1 MESKRI
7 YQDSYDELIRLKKT
21 ITADSFVIN
30 SSKLDGNTKNQMI
43 AAISKVIS
51 ERSKDIEKVILGV
64 Q

>member
-7 YQDSYDELIRLKKT
+7 YEDSYDELQRLKKT
-21 ITADSFVIN
+21 ITSDTFVIN

-43 AAISKVIS
+43 QAISKVIS
-51 ERSKDIEKVILGV
+51 ERSKDIQKVILGV